1 VSRLHTPSLS
11 LYWVFAMALNLKTR
25 KILVPYLFLL
35 PGILFF
41 LIFQVYPLLKGFQ
54 MSFYKWSIMPGKNS
68 QFIGLANYLRAFDDP
83 VVGRAFI
90 NTLIYTFVTV
100 PGQMIL
106 AMLAALLLHSLPR
119 GRAFFRTLY
128 YLPVITSWVIVS
140 LLIRYLFQSPNGL
153 INYFLVEVF
162 HVVSKPIMWYEQAST
177 AFIPILVLGIWKGIG
192 WSMVI
197 YLAALQGIP
206 HELMEVASIDGAN
219 GWQRFWKITLPLLGP
234 TVVFT
239 LVMLLI
245 GGFNVFISVYLI
257 TGGGPRQQ
265 TEVLLSYTY
274 RQAFDFLDFGYG
286 AALSM
291 LMAVFLITASYLQMR
306 FLRKPVEV
314 Y

>member
-1 VSRLHTPSLS
+1 
-11 LYWVFAMALNLKTR
+11 MALNLKTR
-25 KILVPYLFLL
+25 KTLVPYLFLL

-41 LIFQVYPLLKGFQ
+41 LVFQVYPLLKGFQ
-54 MSFYKWSIMPGKNS
+54 MSFYKWSIMPGKTS

-106 AMLAALLLHSLPR
+106 AMLVALLLHSLPR

-153 INYFLVEVF
+153 VNYFLVEVF

-177 AFIPILVLGIWKGIG
+177 AFVPILVLGIWKGIG

>member
-1 VSRLHTPSLS
+1 MSLS
-11 LYWVFAMALNLKTR
+11 LKMRKT
-25 KILVPYLFLL
+25 LVPFFFLI
-35 PGILFF
+35 PGLLFF
-41 LIFQVYPLLKGFQ
+41 LVFQVYPLLKGFQ
-54 MSFYKWSIMPGKNS
+54 MSFYQWSIMPGKTS
-68 QFIGLANYLRAFDDP
+68 QFIGLSNYLRAFNDP
-83 VVGRAFI
+83 VVRSAFL
-90 NTLIYTFVTV
+90 NTLIYTLVTV

-106 AMLAALLLHSLPR
+106 AMMAALLLHHLPR

-153 INYFLVEVF
+153 INYFLAEVF
-162 HVVSKPIMWYEQAST
+162 HVVNKPVMWYEQAST
-177 AFIPILVLGIWKGIG
+177 AFIPILALGIWKGIG

-206 HELMEVASIDGAN
+206 KELMEVASIDGAN
-219 GWQRFWKITLPLLGP
+219 AWQRFWKITLPLLST

-291 LMAVFLITASYLQMR
+291 LMAVFLIIASYLQMR

-314 Y
+314 F